1 MPLINQTLIMEGK
14 IEAYGV
20 KVHYK
25 SLGQGPN
32 VVLLHGWGCNTDTFA
47 VVQNALMKNFCVTAI
62 DFPGF
67 GQSDQPPSVWGVE
80 EYTRCT
86 EDLLQKLDIQ
96 NPTLIGHS
104 FGGRVSI
111 LLSSRNP
118 IKKII
123 LTDAAGVKPQNTK
136 ISAGKVFSKLKDISK
151 KIIGEKLTE
160 KISSPFANKLASED
174 YKNASGIMKEI
185 LKKVVGEDLQSEMPK
200 IKASTLLI
208 WGANDTAT
216 PVSDAK
222 IMEKL
227 IPDAGLVVFPGCGHF
242 SFLENSAYYISVV
255 ENFLKS

>member
-1 MPLINQTLIMEGK
+1 M
-14 IEAYGV
+14 
-20 KVHYK
+20 
-25 SLGQGPN
+25 
-32 VVLLHGWGCNTDTFA
+32 
-47 VVQNALMKNFCVTAI
+47 
-62 DFPGF
+62 
-67 GQSDQPPSVWGVE
+67 
-80 EYTRCT
+80 
-86 EDLLQKLDIQ
+86 
-96 NPTLIGHS
+96 
-104 FGGRVSI
+104 
-111 LLSSRNP
+111 
-118 IKKII
+118 
-123 LTDAAGVKPQNTK
+123 
-136 ISAGKVFSKLKDISK
+136 KDISK